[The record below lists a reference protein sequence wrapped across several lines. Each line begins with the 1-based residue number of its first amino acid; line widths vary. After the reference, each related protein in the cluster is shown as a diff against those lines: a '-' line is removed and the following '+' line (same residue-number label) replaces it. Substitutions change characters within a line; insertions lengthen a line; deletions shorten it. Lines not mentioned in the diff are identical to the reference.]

1 MSENVKNN
9 QVNDEQL
16 EGVCGG
22 NAPTMAVRS
31 MGTMGSMKPFSTP
44 QSKLINKAM
53 EQSQNN
59 SSLLTGD
66 NIQPASGR
74 IRDTEISDIMTAAE
88 MEQAD
93 EETLKKAL
101 RI

>member
-1 MSENVKNN
+1 MNENVKNN
-9 QVNDEQL
+9 QLNDDEL
-16 EGVCGG
+16 ENVSGG
-22 NAPTMAVRS
+22 NAPTMSAHS
-31 MGTMGSMKPFSTP
+31 MGGRKPISTP

-59 SSLLTGD
+59 SPFSAGD

-74 IRDTEISDIMTAAE
+74 IRDTEISDVMTAAE

-101 RI
+101 RLD